1 MRTLP
6 PLTLILL
13 SGALS
18 NHIHDRLSLN
28 WEIQPLSIDTVRP
41 YLLWDFRGSEK
52 TEDSPGARYILY
64 GDSIN
69 GNNIKKYNG
78 SFKTWKIED

>member
-69 GNNIKKYNG
+69 GNN
-78 SFKTWKIED
+78 EVV

>member
-6 PLTLILL
+6 TLTLILL

-28 WEIQPLSIDTVRP
+28 GEIQPLSIDTVRLD
-41 YLLWDFRGSEK
+41 LLWDFRNAEK